1 MIHQKLFDFIK
12 QSPSVFHA
20 VKSVSNI
27 LDKNNFT
34 ELKENENW
42 QLKPGKYYVKR
53 NSSSIIAFVIPSQ
66 HFKGFLITASHS
78 DSPCFKLKENPE
90 TVSEGYTQL
99 NIEKYGGMIISPW
112 FDRPL
117 SIAGRVIINKNS
129 KLEEKLINFDQDLVM
144 IPNLAIHLNRD
155 SNKNSEVSVQN
166 EMFPV
171 ISLSKDFSLNNY
183 ISQKFDIEKES
194 ILSSDLFLYN
204 RTEPSIWGANQEFI
218 ASPKL
223 DDLECVFTTLE
234 GFIAADNSQKTIVH
248 AVFDNEEVGSLT
260 RQGANS
266 TFLYDTLRRI
276 NYCLNRTDEDYFT
289 NIADSFMISADNAH
303 AAHPNYKGKYDSQNR
318 PVLNGGPVIK
328 FNAAQKYT
336 SDGVT
341 SSKFK
346 LICKKEGIPYQIYTN
361 HSDIPG
367 GSTLGNISNSH
378 VSLPCVDIGI
388 AQWAMHSPYESA
400 GSKDI
405 DYMISAIKGF
415 YNSKE

>member
-234 GFIAADNSQKTIVH
+234 GFISAENSQKTIVH